1 MNVIPQ
7 NPTQTFP
14 THKKMGAEDT
24 GVARFSRKTHR
35 IHLPDC
41 KTEGC
46 TPGKIL

>member
-24 GVARFSRKTHR
+24 GVAHSSHKPHR
-35 IHLPDC
+35 IPLPGC